1 MRRFKWRLFERK
13 GNSKKSK
20 RDEKLLERN
29 VDEIKNEVL
38 SKGGVKD
45 LKEVAKELLKEED

>member
-13 GNSKKSK
+13 GNNKKSK

-29 VDEIKNEVL
+29 IDEIKNEVL
-38 SKGGVKD
+38 NKGGVKD